1 VSSAKQRR
9 GAFSVAWKDV
19 ERWDTFF
26 YRYDFFALE
35 KQFLRIKHIPLG
47 AVVRFISRN
56 WKRSD
61 FPDEFFEY
69 IEISSVTKN
78 DGIVGS
84 KRVDISNAPSRATTL
99 LKAGDI
105 ILSTTRPYLGAF
117 AVVPEQYGGYVC
129 SSGFALAD
137 GITHDE
143 LDKDFLMYFL
153 KTAAGLRQME
163 RRMTGGLY
171 PAITQ
176 DELGRIKIPLPPK
189 SLQKK
194 IMERVAEGRAEIARE
209 QEAAER
215 LSKEISAE
223 VEALIIGSK
232 SLREQ

>member
-1 VSSAKQRR
+1 
-9 GAFSVAWKDV
+9 
-19 ERWDTFF
+19 
-26 YRYDFFALE
+26 
-35 KQFLRIKHIPLG
+35 
-47 AVVRFISRN
+47 
-56 WKRSD
+56 
-61 FPDEFFEY
+61 
-69 IEISSVTKN
+69 
-78 DGIVGS
+78 
-84 KRVDISNAPSRATTL
+84 
-99 LKAGDI
+99 
-105 ILSTTRPYLGAF
+105 
-117 AVVPEQYGGYVC
+117 VC